1 MEMFS
6 DTDDFF
12 QLQQLSTFDGL
23 SSVGDVEVVFARLV
37 WDVLHTAA
45 AILVISAG
53 HFGL

>member
-1 MEMFS
+1 MTS
-6 DTDDFF
+6 
-12 QLQQLSTFDGL
+12 SCTFDGL
-23 SSVGDVEVVFARLV
+23 SSVADIEVVCARLV